1 MARKER
7 EKRFIAEYMAAT
19 FPQGDFVL
27 NVPLGNVPVELVA
40 MRGLTGAARLF
51 RPSRRRVDAV
61 AWNPERYLLLESKIR
76 DPMEGLNWLLL
87 YLEEAKETPD
97 LPGFTGQPIVGRLV
111 VPFAIDR
118 DRRAAA
124 RQEVELVEFPQDWI
138 EEYLL
143 ERQQYFTK
151 EHRAARDQRQRMREL
166 LGLE

>member
-1 MARKER
+1 MPRKER
-7 EKRFIAEYMAAT
+7 EKRFIAEYMLAT
-19 FPQGDFVL
+19 FPDGDFVL

-40 MRGLTGAARLF
+40 MRGLQGAAALY

-61 AWNPERYLLLESKIR
+61 AWTPDSYLLIESKIR

-97 LPGFTGQPIVGRLV
+97 LPGYSGQPITGRLV

-118 DRRAAA
+118 DRQAA
-124 RQEVELVEFPQDWI
+124 RRQSVELVVFFQEWI
-138 EEYLL
+138 AEYIQ

-151 EHRAARDQRQRMREL
+151 EHRAARNEKQRMRVL